1 MNYVLDTNVLKAAV
15 RSPSGASAEILRRVL
30 LRQVG
35 ALCSVPLFME
45 YEAVLLRPEH
55 LAAAGAH
62 ADQVINLLDALAGV
76 VIRVEIQFL
85 WRPQLRDPN
94 DDLVLELAVNGQ
106 GVGDSVAIEPD
117 MGTQSNY
124 ALRLPL
130 SLKAGAEQ
138 LAREDG
144 TTLNQFIVSAVAEK
158 LSAMKT
164 ADYFAQRAKRGDVN
178 AALAFL
184 SRQGGQAP
192 EEQDVLP
199 S

>member
-1 MNYVLDTNVLKAAV
+1 
-15 RSPSGASAEILRRVL
+15 
-30 LRQVG
+30 
-35 ALCSVPLFME
+35 
-45 YEAVLLRPEH
+45 
-55 LAAAGAH
+55 
-62 ADQVINLLDALAGV
+62 
-76 VIRVEIQFL
+76 
-85 WRPQLRDPN
+85 
-94 DDLVLELAVNGQ
+94 
-106 GVGDSVAIEPD
+106 

-124 ALRLPL
+124 DLRLPL

-138 LAREDG
+138 VAREDG

-164 ADYFAQRAKRGDVN
+164 ADYFAQRGDVS